1 MEILAYSHLTLAQEP
16 EALLG
21 SGSTASSDRLRTL
34 TAVAGAVFMGS
45 AVVAPAPAS
54 AQSVVISR
62 NDTGAE
68 VTRVQNRLAELGYFS
83 ASPTGFFGSITE
95 DAVTRFQRDQG
106 LQADGVVG
114 SQTLAALFGASTSPQ
129 AVSQASQNTSTSAS
143 TSSSKTTPTSSS
155 NTTASG
161 AISSA
166 TANPATAQLQRDLA
180 LLGYDPG
187 TIDGIFGSRTATAV
201 EAFQQASGLTVNGV
215 PSIDTLEALETALA
229 QAPTDTSSVT
239 AQATP
244 IVTNQANSST
254 TSSSNTQVTTETNQD
269 SLLVQRGNQTGRIIV
284 QNTPERTVTEA
295 LTTVPVTP
303 RVAAIPPLNAGVQQV
318 AFAPTGN
325 TALAIGGDSSAN
337 PYSLPYVVA
346 VPNRG
351 SALEDVQELL
361 PGAYLT
367 AFQRGAYV
375 YAGSFANRQQAEALS
390 ANLRSEGL
398 DARVAFRP

>member
-83 ASPTGFFGSITE
+83 ANPTGFFGSITE

-114 SQTLAALFGASTSPQ
+114 SQTLSALFGASTSPQ
-129 AVSQASQNTSTSAS
+129 AVSQATQNTSAPA
-143 TSSSKTTPTSSS
+143 PTSSS
-155 NTTASG
+155 NTTPSG

-201 EAFQQASGLTVNGV
+201 EAFQQASGLTINGV

-244 IVTNQANSST
+244 VAADQTNSST
-254 TSSSNTQVTTETNQD
+254 TSSSDTQVTTETNQD

-284 QNTPERTVTEA
+284 LNTPERTVTEA
-295 LTTVPVTP
+295 LATVPVTP
-303 RVAAIPPLNAGVQQV
+303 RVAAIQPLNAGVQQV
-318 AFAPTGN
+318 AFAPTDN
-325 TALAIGGDSSAN
+325 TTLAIGGDSSAN

-351 SALEDVQELL
+351 SALEDVQEFL

-367 AFQRGAYV
+367 ASQRGAYV